1 MLTTVGLSG
10 GVLKDPK
17 MGRATRFEALGFLLF
32 VAVADLFH
40 NPCDGQ

>member
-17 MGRATRFEALGFLLF
+17 MGRAIVSRRWFFLF
-32 VAVADLFH
+32 VAVADLFLY
-40 NPCDGQ
+40 PCDGQ